1 MKQKKIT
8 TLFIIAFLFILRTGS
23 EAKLLQEN
31 LLAGTKWDVFVKQSP
46 ICLHECGKATI
57 TFGESGTAGLLDW
70 DEPGIA
76 GLVFH
81 YSEMFSF
88 GDLIFFNTDL
98 SGTCIGYGM
107 AVLDRTIKIIMFRCG
122 YFGYVPLNLIIYGI
136 PSTE

>member
-1 MKQKKIT
+1 MKQKIT
-8 TLFIIAFLFILRTGS
+8 TLFVIVFLFILRTGS

-46 ICLHECGKATI
+46 ICVSVCGKATI
-57 TFGESGTAGLLDW
+57 TFDESGTSGLLLDW

-76 GLVFH
+76 RVAFH
-81 YSEMFSF
+81 YSEKSSF

-98 SGTCIGYGM
+98 SGSCIGYGI

-122 YFGYVPLNLIIYGI
+122 HLGYVTFNLIIYGI
-136 PSTE
+136 PYTE

>member
-1 MKQKKIT
+1 MKQKIT
-8 TLFIIAFLFILRTGS
+8 TLFVIAFLFILRTGS

-46 ICLHECGKATI
+46 ICIHECGKATI
-57 TFGESGTAGLLDW
+57 TFYESGAGLLDW

-81 YSEMFSF
+81 YSEMSSF

-98 SGTCIGYGM
+98 SGSCIGYGI
-107 AVLDRTIKIIMFRCG
+107 AVMDRTIKIIMFRCG

-136 PSTE
+136 PHAE